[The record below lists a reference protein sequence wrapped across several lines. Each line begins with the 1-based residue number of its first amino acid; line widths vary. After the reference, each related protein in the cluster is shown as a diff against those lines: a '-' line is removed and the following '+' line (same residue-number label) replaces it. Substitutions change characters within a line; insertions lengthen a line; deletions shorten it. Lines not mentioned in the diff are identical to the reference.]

1 MKKHYAIHNENI
13 YLEINSLDYKKLRG
27 FRFTPKNK
35 VKYNGVKVNKLIVV
49 KPSFTNNILKKKIK
63 KKLDMYLKYVVEILD
78 NDDDDSGV
86 LELALND
93 LERYRRTVLNKY
105 QLYLEKKYINLLL
118 KKIELLEHELKT
130 KLMYINYYSDY
141 EDTKGKSR

>member
-1 MKKHYAIHNENI
+1 MKKHYSICNENAYI
-13 YLEINSLDYKKLRG
+13 QINFLDYKKLRG
-27 FRFTPKNK
+27 FKFTPKNRI
-35 VKYNGVKVNKLIVV
+35 KYNGVKVNKLIVV
-49 KPSFTNNILKKKIK
+49 KPYFTNNILKKKIK

-105 QLYLEKKYINLLL
+105 QLYLEKKYVNLLL
-118 KKIELLEHELKT
+118 KKIELLQHELKT
-130 KLMYINYYSDY
+130 KLMYINYYNDY
-141 EDTKGKSR
+141 EESKGKSR

>member
-1 MKKHYAIHNENI
+1 MKKHYSICNENVYI
-13 YLEINSLDYKKLRG
+13 QINFLDYKKLRG
-27 FRFTPKNK
+27 FKFTPKNRI
-35 VKYNGVKVNKLIVV
+35 KYNGVKVNKLIVV
-49 KPSFTNNILKKKIK
+49 KPYFTNNILKKKIK

-105 QLYLEKKYINLLL
+105 QLYLEKKYVNLLL
-118 KKIELLEHELKT
+118 KKIELLQHELKT
-130 KLMYINYYSDY
+130 KLMYINYYNDY
-141 EDTKGKSR
+141 EESKGKSR